1 MSKMFKNFNF
11 SAKLYLF
18 IAVLMV
24 LLYLFLALTNF
35 EFLETLELITFNLR
49 MKIRGPIEHS
59 GDVKIISID
68 DKSLSDL
75 YYNQNISWPWT
86 RDIYAKIINKLSRLD
101 VKSVIMDISFE
112 TLDFNNKDKDLEF
125 AESLIDS
132 QFVTIGTTLINSK
145 REFEQ
150 LNAKYKGELSSDT
163 DYHKFRYKIKNPDQY
178 FFPEF
183 FSTYKLIPPTD
194 LFKNTARSYGTFE
207 IGLPSP
213 DGIYHHIPLV
223 ISEEFQVDNK
233 DSSFYLLPNIDILG
247 LGTYYGI
254 DQGDYS
260 FDVSNNEIILGN
272 KKRIGVDKN
281 GYLTLNYYGKRS
293 FEEISVVD
301 FLEKDIEKMQNNLE
315 NNLVLIGYTANAK
328 GIFDARPTPF
338 NKNEAGIQL
347 HATALQNIIDD
358 NYFTRVSVW
367 VNSILL
373 FVLVI
378 LSFVINDIDNLN
390 YSLSLN
396 FLLIFIFNIFNYWLF
411 VNNIWLDLFYINF
424 TLFSI
429 MFVITLIKVYQEKKN
444 KMRLKNYFS
453 RYVSAEVVEKIID
466 NPIFI
471 KPGGKRK
478 NVTVLF
484 CDIID
489 FTDKASKIKPEKL
502 VLLLNEYFEEMTDI
516 IKNQYGGTLDKYVGD
531 SIVAMFGAPFS
542 KEDDPIRAIEA
553 ALKMKEKEKELSEKW
568 LARGENTVFEM
579 GIGISTGEVIVGNI
593 GSEERVN
600 YTCIGDSVNVAARLE
615 GATRRTGADILIS
628 EATYQEIKDVFVCK
642 KISDLKV
649 KGKDE
654 LLTVYSVIKGGKN
667 NDKK

>member
-1 MSKMFKNFNF
+1 MIKMFKKIK
-11 SAKLYLF
+11 STTKLYVL
-18 IAVLMV
+18 IALLIVFFYFVFVLIS
-24 LLYLFLALTNF
+24 F
-35 EFLETLELITFNLR
+35 EFLETLELVTFNLR

-59 GDVKIISID
+59 KDVKIISID

-75 YYNQNISWPWT
+75 YYNENNPWPWT
-86 RDIYAKIINKLSRLD
+86 RDIYANIINKLSGLD

-150 LNAKYKGELSSDT
+150 LNTNYKQELISDN
-163 DYHKFRYKIKNPDQY
+163 DYYQFRYKIKTPRQY
-178 FFPEF
+178 LFPEF
-183 FSTYKLIPPTD
+183 FSTYKLVPPAD
-194 LFKNTARSYGTFE
+194 LFKNTARSYGSFE

-223 ISEEFQVDNK
+223 IKEEFELDSK
-233 DSSFYLLPNIDILG
+233 KSSFFLLPNIDLLG

-260 FDVSNNEIILGN
+260 FDVSNSEIILGN
-272 KKRIGVDKN
+272 QKKIEVDKN
-281 GYLTLNYYGKRS
+281 GYLTLNYYGKRA

-301 FLEKDIEKMQNNLE
+301 FLERDREELQNDFKNT
-315 NNLVLIGYTANAK
+315 LVLIGYTANAK

-338 NKNEAGIQL
+338 NKNESGIQL
-347 HATALQNIIDD
+347 HATALQNIIDN

-367 VNSILL
+367 ANSILL
-373 FVLVI
+373 FVLII
-378 LSFVINDIDNLN
+378 LSFVITDIDNLN

-396 FLLIFIFNIFNYWLF
+396 FLLIIIFNIFNYWLF
-411 VNNIWLDLFYINF
+411 VNNIWLDLFYINL
-424 TLFSI
+424 TLFGI
-429 MFVITLIKVYQEKKN
+429 MFVTTLIKVYREKQN
-444 KMRLKNYFS
+444 KLRIKNYFS
-453 RYVSAEVVEKIID
+453 RYVSAEVVDQIID
-466 NPIFI
+466 NPVFI

-478 NVTVLF
+478 TVTVLF

-489 FTDKASKIKPEKL
+489 FTDKAAKIEPEKL
-502 VLLLNEYFEEMTDI
+502 VLLLNEYFEAMTDI
-516 IKNQYGGTLDKYVGD
+516 IKNQYGGTVDKYVGD

-542 KEDDPIRAIEA
+542 REDDPIRAIET

-579 GIGISTGEVIVGNI
+579 GIGISTGEVVVGNI

-600 YTCIGDSVNVAARLE
+600 YTCIGDSVNVASRLE
-615 GATRRTGADILIS
+615 EATRRTGTDILIS
-628 EATYQEIKDVFVCK
+628 DSTYQEVKGVFICK
-642 KISDLKV
+642 KITNLKV

-654 LLTVYSVIKGGKN
+654 LLTVYSVIKRGQT
-667 NDKK
+667 NDK

>member
-1 MSKMFKNFNF
+1 MFKNFNF

-18 IAVLMV
+18 IALLLV
-24 LLYLFLALTNF
+24 LLYLFLTLTNF
-35 EFLETLELITFNLR
+35 EFLETLELLTFNLR

-150 LNAKYKGELSSDT
+150 LNAKYKVKLSSDN
-163 DYHKFRYKIKNPDQY
+163 DYHKFRYKIQNPDQY

-183 FSTYKLIPPTD
+183 FSTYKLIPPVD
-194 LFKNTARSYGTFE
+194 LFKNTAKSYGSFE

-223 ISEEFQVDNK
+223 MNEEFQVDNK

-247 LGTYYGI
+247 LGTYYQI
-254 DQGDYS
+254 DQSDYF

-272 KKRIGVDKN
+272 KKKIQVDKN

-293 FEEISVVD
+293 FEEISAVD
-301 FLEKDIEKMQNNLE
+301 FLEKDREKLQNDFKD
-315 NNLVLIGYTANAK
+315 NLVLIGYTANAK

-347 HATALQNIIDD
+347 HATALQNIIDN

-373 FVLVI
+373 FVLII
-378 LSFVINDIDNLN
+378 LSFVITEIDNLN

-396 FLLIFIFNIFNYWLF
+396 FLLIIILNVFNYWLF
-411 VNNIWLDLFYINF
+411 TNNIWLDLFYINF

-429 MFVITLIKVYQEKKN
+429 MFVITLIKVYLEKKN
-444 KMRLKNYFS
+444 KMRIKNYFS
-453 RYVSAEVVEKIID
+453 RYVSAEVVEEIID

-478 NVTVLF
+478 KVTVLF

-489 FTDKASKIKPEKL
+489 FTDKASKIEPEKL
-502 VLLLNEYFEEMTDI
+502 VLLLNEYFEAMTDI

-542 KEDDPIRAIEA
+542 REDDPKRAIET
-553 ALKMKEKEKELSEKW
+553 ALKMKEKEKELFEKW
-568 LARGENTVFEM
+568 LARGEKTVFEM
-579 GIGISTGEVIVGNI
+579 GIGISTGEVVVGNI

-600 YTCIGDSVNVAARLE
+600 YTCIGDSVNIAARLE
-615 GATRRTGADILIS
+615 ESTRKIGADILIS
-628 EATYQEIKDVFVCK
+628 DSTYQEVKDIFICE
-642 KISDLKV
+642 KITNLKV
-649 KGKDE
+649 KGKNE
-654 LLTVYSVIKGGKN
+654 LLTVYSVIKKGEN
-667 NDKK
+667 